1 METPTSSIEIA
12 SGELKLPGVTLQ
24 GGDKFDAEQHLK
36 TGAITER
43 FLAIV
48 RAQAKVQPLTRG
60 NYLPFLNRNGHDF
73 VGRGFTR
80 AELIARGII
89 DESAP
94 VAPKSAK
101 TITKVPV
108 PAEATGQVVE
118 YRGFKIVQKK
128 NGKFHLYDVV
138 DAKGELARAKP
149 FRKPDG
155 AVEFIDGMLGS
166 PEPPAADTSAEA
178 IKESA
183 ADDRDLQHQ
192 SGRSDQPGEV
202 PPGGHEHSES

>member
-24 GGDKFDAEQHLK
+24 GGDKFDAEHHLK

-48 RAQAKVQPLTRG
+48 RSQAKVQPLTRG

-94 VAPKSAK
+94 VAPKSPK
-101 TITKVPV
+101 TITKVAV

-138 DAKGELARAKP
+138 NDKGELARAKP

-166 PEPPAADTSAEA
+166 PDPATADTSAGEQQ
-178 IKESA
+178 ESA
-183 ADDRDLQHQ
+183 PDDRDLQ
-192 SGRSDQPGEV
+192 REPGHEGEPGKV
-202 PPGGHEHSES
+202 PPGGHEHGES